1 MSVLWIAAAVVAG
14 IWLLVAL
21 LQLGDVATVF
31 LDSRTARDRDVP
43 GRIAR
48 ERLNDL
54 FWIIP
59 VVAIVA
65 LAIGV
70 GVDHAARYF
79 FDTNSPSIGSL
90 FVLGLAVLVVGVL
103 ALALGA
109 VAATDRVSYS
119 ALRREMREYE
129 GTRITPLQLEHFHA
143 RLAEVDARTRGRM
156 HATRLLLTPSSV
168 VRLSS
173 VVVGL
178 LLVAS
183 VWVAVASTVAPAL
196 APTPGPTLTTADQ
209 SASLVVVS
217 ILAPILS
224 GLLAA
229 LGIRFAVSSDTAWR
243 RVYAKQRIDILK
255 LLEEFDR
262 SSRKRVAG
270 LGDRVARALKILSE
284 QPPQ

>member
-1 MSVLWIAAAVVAG
+1 MSVSWIVAAVVAG
-14 IWLLVAL
+14 VWLLVVL
-21 LQLGDVATVF
+21 LQLGDVTTVF

-59 VVAIVA
+59 VVALVA

-70 GVDHAARYF
+70 GVDHAGRYF
-79 FDTNSPSIGSL
+79 FDTNTPSIGSL

-103 ALALGA
+103 ALTLGA
-109 VAATDRVSYS
+109 VVATDRVSYS
-119 ALRREMREYE
+119 ALRREMREHE
-129 GTRITPLQLEHFHA
+129 GTRITPLHLEQFHA
-143 RLAEVDARTRGRM
+143 RLAEVDARTRRRM
-156 HATRLLLTPSSV
+156 RATRPLLAPSSV

-173 VVVGL
+173 IVIGL
-178 LLVAS
+178 LLVAA
-183 VWVAVASTVAPAL
+183 VWVAVASTPD
-196 APTPGPTLTTADQ
+196 GQ

-229 LGIRFAVSSDTAWR
+229 LGIRFALSSDTAWR

-255 LLEEFDR
+255 LLEDFDR

>member
-1 MSVLWIAAAVVAG
+1 MSAAWIVAAVVAG

-31 LDSRTARDRDVP
+31 LDSRTARDRDIP

-59 VVAIVA
+59 VVALVA

-70 GVDHAARYF
+70 GVDHAGRYF
-79 FDTNSPSIGSL
+79 FDTNTPSIGSL

-119 ALRREMREYE
+119 ALRREMREHE
-129 GTRITPLQLEHFHA
+129 GTRITPLQLEQFHA
-143 RLAEVDARTRGRM
+143 RLAEVDARTRRRM
-156 HATRLLLTPSSV
+156 RVTRLILKPSSIA
-168 VRLSS
+168 RSSS
-173 VVVGL
+173 VIVGL
-178 LLVAS
+178 LLVVA
-183 VWVAVASTVAPAL
+183 VWVAVASTPN
-196 APTPGPTLTTADQ
+196 DQ
-209 SASLVVVS
+209 SASLVVVAV
-217 ILAPILS
+217 LAPILS
-224 GLLAA
+224 ALFAA

-255 LLEEFDR
+255 LLEDFDR